1 MTPVTTERAAVRDAR
16 ELLAL
21 NQQQL
26 DELFANSQPG
36 PIPVGK
42 GQGIAMVA
50 NGTFFGT
57 VARKLIAWFV
67 WKGKFFRPETKDLKN
82 RLTPFGILGIRAK
95 VYVDKSW
102 KSPGDAI
109 ILDYSKTSFVAS
121 FIRDEIRVVGPGI
134 YLGKVFMGKKHVFDF
149 SVSFQ

>member
-1 MTPVTTERAAVRDAR
+1 MTPVTTERAIQDAR

-21 NQQQL
+21 NQKQL
-26 DELFANSQPG
+26 DDLFAASQPG
-36 PIPVGK
+36 PIPSGK
-42 GQGIAMVA
+42 GEGIAMIA
-50 NGTFFGT
+50 NGTLFGT
-57 VARKLIAWFV
+57 ISRKLITWFI

-102 KSPGDAI
+102 KAPGNAI
-109 ILDYSKTSFVAS
+109 ILDYSRTSIVAS
-121 FIRDEIRVVGPGI
+121 FIRDEIRSVGPGI

-149 SVSFQ
+149 SVSFK

>member
-36 PIPVGK
+36 PIPAGK
-42 GQGIAMVA
+42 GQGIAMIA

-82 RLTPFGILGIRAK
+82 RLTPFGILGIRAS

-121 FIRDEIRVVGPGI
+121 FIRDEIRVVGPGV

-149 SVSFQ
+149 SVSFK